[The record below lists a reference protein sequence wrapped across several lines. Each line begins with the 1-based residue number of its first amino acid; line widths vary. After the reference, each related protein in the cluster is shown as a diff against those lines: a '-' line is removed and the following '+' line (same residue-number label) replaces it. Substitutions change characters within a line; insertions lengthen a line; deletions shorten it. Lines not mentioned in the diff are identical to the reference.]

1 MTQVSLK
8 GVCKRYPNG
17 FEAVQALDLEVESG
31 ELIALL
37 GPSGC
42 GKSTTLRMVAGLE
55 EISAGELRIGGERM
69 NEREPKERG
78 VGMVFQSY
86 ALYPHMTAFD
96 NIAFALTLQRLPAT
110 EIEARVRDVAR
121 RLEISDLLP
130 RRPKQMSGGQRQ
142 RVAIARA
149 LARRPRVLLFDEPL
163 SNLDAQLRA
172 QMRVELSRLHAEM
185 GATSLYVTHDQVEAM
200 TLASRVVLMRA
211 GVVQQIGPPL
221 ELHDRPRNR
230 FVARFIGSPAMN
242 LWRGRVVGDGGGAR
256 ARLELG
262 AGSGEGV
269 GEGGAGG
276 VTLPLPPEV
285 IAALEALPERPREL
299 EVGIRP
305 HEVRLCPLGAQAQG
319 GDQGGEWRVRVEVVE
334 ALGGESL
341 LHCVALS
348 PAGDPTGARVVAR
361 VEGHPPA
368 RRGEVVG
375 VQLPV
380 SALRCFYADEEGRCL
395 P

>member
-1 MTQVSLK
+1 MTSVSLN
-8 GVCKRYPNG
+8 GVSKRYPNG
-17 FEAVQALDLEVESG
+17 HEAVRAVDLDVAPG

-55 EISAGELRIGGERM
+55 EITAGELRIGGERV
-69 NEREPKERG
+69 NERAPKDRG

-96 NIAFALTLQRLPAT
+96 NIAFALTLQRLPAA

-172 QMRVELSRLHAEM
+172 QMRVELSRLHAEL

-211 GVVQQIGPPL
+211 GVVQQVGAPL
-221 ELHDRPRNR
+221 DLHDHPRNR

-242 LWRGRVVGDGGGAR
+242 LWRGR
-256 ARLELG
+256 LEAG
-262 AGSGEGV
+262 AGAGEAGAGEAGV
-269 GEGGAGG
+269 GEGAAVVLGAEAGAALA
-276 VTLPLPPEV
+276 LPLPPAAR
-285 IAALEALPERPREL
+285 AALAARPALPEAL
-299 EVGIRP
+299 EVGVRP
-305 HEVRLCPLGAQAQG
+305 HEVRLGAPAEG
-319 GDQGGEWRVRVEVVE
+319 AWRAVVEVVE

-348 PAGDPTGARVVAR
+348 AGGAPAGVRVVAR
-361 VEGHPPA
+361 VEGRPPA
-368 RRGEVVG
+368 ARGEVVG
-375 VQLPV
+375 LSFPS
-380 SALRCFYADEEGRCL
+380 SALRWFWADEEGESL
-395 P
+395 T

>member
-1 MTQVSLK
+1 MTHLSLS

-17 FEAVQALDLEVESG
+17 FEAVRAVDLEVAPG
-31 ELIALL
+31 ELVALL

-69 NEREPKERG
+69 NERAPKDRG

-86 ALYPHMTAFD
+86 ALYPHMSAFD
-96 NIAFALTLQRLPAT
+96 NISFALTLQRLPAA
-110 EIEARVRDVAR
+110 EINERVRDVAR
-121 RLEISDLLP
+121 RLEIEELLP
-130 RRPKQMSGGQRQ
+130 RRPKEMSGGQRQ

-172 QMRVELSRLHAEM
+172 QMRVELSRLHAEL

-200 TLASRVVLMRA
+200 TLATRVVLMRG
-211 GVVQQIGPPL
+211 GVVQQVGAPL
-221 ELHDRPRNR
+221 ELHDHPRNR

-242 LWRGRVVGDGGGAR
+242 LWRGAVEEGAGGAR
-256 ARLELG
+256 VRL
-262 AGSGEGV
+262 GEG
-269 GEGGAGG
+269 EG
-276 VTLPLPPEV
+276 VTLPLPPAARGAGAEV
-285 IAALEALPERPREL
+285 
-299 EVGIRP
+299 EVGARP
-305 HEVRLCPLGAQAQG
+305 HEVRLTSPEEGA
-319 GDQGGEWRVRVEVVE
+319 WRAAVEVVE

-341 LHCVALS
+341 LHCAALS
-348 PAGDPTGARVVAR
+348 AAGAPVGVRVVAR

-368 RRGEVVG
+368 RRGDVVG
-375 VQLPV
+375 LHLPAA
-380 SALRCFYADEEGRCL
+380 ALRWFAADEEGGRL
-395 P
+395 A

>member
-1 MTQVSLK
+1 MTQLSLN

-17 FEAVQALDLEVESG
+17 FEAVHAVDLEVASG

-69 NEREPKERG
+69 NERAPKDRG

-96 NIAFALTLQRLPAT
+96 NIAFALTLQRVPPA
-110 EIEARVRDVAR
+110 EVDARVRDVAR
-121 RLEISDLLP
+121 RLEISDLLT

-242 LWRGRVVGDGGGAR
+242 LWRGR
-256 ARLELG
+256 LE
-262 AGSGEGV
+262 GEGV
-269 GEGGAGG
+269 GARVRFGEGEG
-276 VTLPLPPEV
+276 VALSLPPEV
-285 IAALEALPERPREL
+285 VAALEGLSGRVEAL
-299 EVGIRP
+299 EVGVRP
-305 HEVRLCPLGAQAQG
+305 HEVRLTAVSGGGAG
-319 GDQGGEWRVRVEVVE
+319 GWRAAVEVVE

-341 LHCVALS
+341 LHCVALTEGGVS
-348 PAGDPTGARVVAR
+348 AGVRVVAR
-361 VEGHPPA
+361 VEGPPPA

-375 VQLPV
+375 LSLPM
-380 SALRCFYADEEGRCL
+380 SALRCFLADEEGRCL